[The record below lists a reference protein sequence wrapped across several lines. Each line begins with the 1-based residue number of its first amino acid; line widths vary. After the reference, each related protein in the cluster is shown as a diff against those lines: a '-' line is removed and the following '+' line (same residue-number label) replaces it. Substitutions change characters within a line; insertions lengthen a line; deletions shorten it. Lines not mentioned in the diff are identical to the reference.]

1 MRRPT
6 AAPVAAVIVH
16 DLAEAKA
23 ALAVAGEIGRMIM
36 IWSAPEAAIF
46 AGTGWFAAVERRA
59 RAANPEASARFVLD
73 CGERADLV
81 QEAFREGI
89 KETCFTGKSSLAD
102 RLADIAVKSRA
113 KLHRRRA
120 HALDLGETKDPAGA
134 CRRLLSGG
142 GK

>member
-1 MRRPT
+1 MRKRPAVAPT
-6 AAPVAAVIVH
+6 AVVVH

-23 ALAVAGEIGRMIM
+23 ALAAAAETGRMVA

-73 CGERADLV
+73 CGQRADLV

-89 KETCFTGKSSLAD
+89 KETCFTGRASLAE
-102 RLADIAVKSRA
+102 RLADIAAKSRA
-113 KLHRRRA
+113 RLHRRRPRA
-120 HALDLGETKDPAGA
+120 FDLGETRDPGGA
-134 CRRLLSGG
+134 CRRLLGG
-142 GK
+142 D

>member
-1 MRRPT
+1 MRKRT
-6 AAPVAAVIVH
+6 VAAATAFIVH

-23 ALAVAGEIGRMIM
+23 ALAAAAETGRMVA

-59 RAANPEASARFVLD
+59 RAANPKALARFVLD
-73 CGERADLV
+73 CGHRSDLV

-89 KETCFTGKSSLAD
+89 KEACFTGGSSLAE

-113 KLHRRRA
+113 RLHRRRPR
-120 HALDLGETKDPAGA
+120 ALDLGETTDPGSA
-134 CRRLLSGG
+134 CRRLLGG
-142 GK
+142 G